1 MARISYGSW
10 ETLPEGLQALWER
23 VLDYAPF
30 ASLLGA
36 MARRP
41 PIFAHM
47 FAMQAEL
54 RDEGRLSLRHRELV
68 KVAVSRLNACPY
80 CIAHHEPLLTVEGLS
95 AEGTERILDHADHPE
110 LDQAD
115 KLVVEYAIAVTER
128 AYRIGDELF
137 RRLRAHFGE
146 EEIVELTW
154 ETALCGAFNRFNS
167 ALELDIEPELAA
179 ERA

>member
-1 MARISYGSW
+1 MTRIAYADK
-10 ETLPEGLQALWER
+10 ETLPEGLRALWER

-54 RDEGRLSLRHRELV
+54 RDEGRLSRRHRELV

-80 CIAHHEPLLTVEGLS
+80 CIAHHEPLLTVQGLS
-95 AEGTERILDHADHPE
+95 AEGAERILDHADHPE

-115 KLVVEYAIAVTER
+115 KLVVEYAIAVTAG

-137 RRLRAHFGE
+137 RRLRVHFGE

-167 ALELDIEPELAA
+167 ALQLDIEPELAA